1 MPAFSVSSGASD
13 ASGAPPSILRAVS
26 LRVEADLALVSR
38 AVGDGSRP
46 RHAAEPARSAEPARV
61 AELARALLNLQR
73 GLTGTRA
80 CAGSGY
86 MDDPSALAAYFRYY
100 WPVSYFQVSMAME
113 ELRARGAFPRPAP
126 AGGFR
131 MLDIGSGPGP
141 ATAAIAAFLRA
152 AGFGTAASGFAAT
165 LVDSSP
171 AALSLAG
178 RALRSLAIDPSESL
192 RADLQ
197 SGDLPAGAA
206 GPFDLAVACHAANEL
221 WADRD
226 DAVARR
232 AGLLARVWDR
242 LAPGGIL
249 LVIEPAALATSRPA
263 LALRDRLLR
272 DLPEARMLGPCTTRR
287 PCPLLAAGPDR
298 TCHSVWPWNPPAAVA
313 ALAAAAGL
321 DRDSAK
327 AAWFALG
334 RGGRSIPPDGS
345 HDASADGSH
354 DASRVVSDPM
364 LNKAGRVRY
373 AMCSDRGLATYSAH
387 RDDRA
392 ARAAGFFDLR
402 RGDLCGLPGFVPRG
416 EAAGTGAASS
426 FGFAEGASI
435 RLLAGIR

>member
-26 LRVEADLALVSR
+26 LRVEADLALMSR

-61 AELARALLNLQR
+61 AELPRALLNLQR

-206 GPFDLAVACHAANEL
+206 GPFDLAVACHATNEL
-221 WADRD
+221 WADRAD
-226 DAVARR
+226 PADAVARR

-242 LAPGGIL
+242 LASGGIL

-272 DLPEARMLGPCTTRR
+272 DLPEARMLGPCTTSR

-321 DRDSAK
+321 DRRCAK

-334 RGGRSIPPDGS
+334 RAAHAGS
-345 HDASADGSH
+345 RDASAGSH

-373 AMCSDRGLATYSAH
+373 AICSDRGLAPYSAH

-402 RGDLCGLPGFVPRG
+402 RGDLCELSGFVPRG
-416 EAAGTGAASS
+416 DASGTGVAAS

-435 RLLAGIR
+435 RRLAEIR